1 MDIQNPKI
9 EFYKTRKVSEILGDT
24 FAFLRQDWRVQL
36 KYFCYLALPASIIL
50 GFFYSRFMTF
60 YMNALG
66 LSTQSEDISSLIS
79 FVVTAL
85 LSCVGLIV
93 ASIILYAITYA
104 LIKLYRQ
111 RDNGLEALD
120 NEQFMPTFKSCLR
133 RAGWF
138 ALNSV
143 VLFFL
148 IAIILGCVVAVF
160 AVIMAGVSDG
170 GTGLIFPILLFILLI
185 YFAFLGLLLPLALLT
200 PIYMME
206 EISYWK
212 AVHQAYRYGM
222 RLWGTLFVT
231 MFVVGLLIHV
241 AQMVFVMPFYISV
254 FLKTFLLGEGE
265 SDGSLA
271 LTLFGYA
278 SSVLLCFGI
287 LLSSYVIMIATTIF
301 YGHASDKIDGKGVAG
316 KIEHFDEFD
325 AF

>member
-9 EFYKTRKVSEILGDT
+9 EFYKTRRVSEILGDT

-60 YMNALG
+60 YVDALG
-66 LSTQSEDISSLIS
+66 LPTQSEDFSSLIS

-85 LSCVGLIV
+85 LGCVGLIV
-93 ASIILYAITYA
+93 AAIILYAITFA
-104 LIKLYRQ
+104 LIRLYRQ

-120 NEQFMPTFKSCLR
+120 NEQFVPTFKSCLR
-133 RAGWF
+133 RAGWLV
-138 ALNSV
+138 LNSIWLSFV
-143 VLFFL
+143 
-148 IAIILGCVVAVF
+148 IISIFGCVVLVLLSMLQMLGAVTF
-160 AVIMAGVSDG
+160 LA
-170 GTGLIFPILLFILLI
+170 FLLF
-185 YFAFLGLLLPLALLT
+185 YFVFLGLLLPLALLT
-200 PIYMME
+200 PTYMME
-206 EISYWK
+206 EIPYLK
-212 AVHQAYRYGM
+212 AVRQAYRYGM
-222 RLWGTLFVT
+222 HLWGTLFVT
-231 MFVVGLLIHV
+231 LFVMGLLMYVVQI
-241 AQMVFVMPFYISV
+241 VFMMPFYISV

-287 LLSSYVIMIATTIF
+287 LLSSYVITVATTIF